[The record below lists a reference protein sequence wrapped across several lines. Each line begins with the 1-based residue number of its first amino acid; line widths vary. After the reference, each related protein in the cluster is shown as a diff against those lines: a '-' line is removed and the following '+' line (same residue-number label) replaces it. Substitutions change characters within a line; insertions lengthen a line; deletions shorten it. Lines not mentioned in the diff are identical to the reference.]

1 MNSSELLLHP
11 VRLRIV
17 QAFLGDRALTT
28 AQLADELSD
37 VPTASLYRHVSL
49 LTTAGVLDVVAERR
63 VRGGVERTLALR
75 VDAARVSPAE
85 LATLTVEQH
94 AAMFRAFVAALLNTF
109 DQYLAAGSPDLVAD
123 GAGYSMNGLWLTD
136 AEFAQLAQDL
146 GTVYETRAA
155 NGPGDGRTLRMFG
168 SVVIPGAPSAQ
179 SASTGSDVPRTEG

>member
-28 AQLADELSD
+28 AQLAGELSD

-49 LTTAGVLDVVAERR
+49 LTTAGVLEVVGERR

-75 VDAARVSPAE
+75 VDAARVSPDE

-109 DQYLAAGSPDLVAD
+109 DQYLNAGSPDLVAD

-136 AEFAQLAQDL
+136 AEFAQLAQEL
-146 GTVYETRAA
+146 GNVYQARAA
-155 NGPGDGRTLRMFG
+155 NGPGDGRTLRMFA
-168 SVVIPGAPSAQ
+168 SVVVPGATA
-179 SASTGSDVPRTEG
+179 DVPRTEG